1 MAVLATIFAQ
11 TRKGNRLTKRIGL
24 WAAAAFAL
32 LPMEA
37 SAQAQWQPVEQVQ
50 TYPVTGD
57 SGIDLYGSIGERGP
71 KVGKEVRAIAH
82 TNFKLTW
89 TRKYEPQPDGACTLV
104 SAKPKLIITYVLPK
118 PVSPLSP
125 EIKRK
130 WDIFIAGVRRHENVH
145 GVMIVDMV
153 KEIER
158 VSVGLT
164 VANDPRCSKIRT
176 ELTAKLGEIS
186 RAHRKRNSDFDK
198 VEMSEGGNVH
208 QLILNLVNGK

>member
-1 MAVLATIFAQ
+1 MSKSIGFWAVAS
-11 TRKGNRLTKRIGL
+11 
-24 WAAAAFAL
+24 FAL
-32 LPMEA
+32 LSAEA
-37 SAQAQWQPVEQVQ
+37 SAQVQWQPVEQVQ

-57 SGIDLYGSIGERGP
+57 SGIDLYASIGERGP

-89 TRKYEPQPDGACTLV
+89 TRKYEPQPNGACILV
-104 SAKPKLIITYVLPK
+104 SAKPKLIVTYLVPK

-125 EIKRK
+125 ELKRK
-130 WDIFIAGVRRHENVH
+130 WDTFIAGVRRHEDVH

-158 VSVGLT
+158 TSVGLT
-164 VANDPRCSKIRT
+164 VANDPKCAKIRT

-186 RAHRKRNSDFDK
+186 KAQRKRSSDFDK
-198 VEMSEGGNVH
+198 MEMNEGGNVH